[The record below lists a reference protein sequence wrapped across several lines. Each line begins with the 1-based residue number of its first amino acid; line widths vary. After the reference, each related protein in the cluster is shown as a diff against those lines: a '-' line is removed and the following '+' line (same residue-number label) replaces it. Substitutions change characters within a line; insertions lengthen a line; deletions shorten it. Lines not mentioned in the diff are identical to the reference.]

1 VNPPKTSIVAC
12 LTILLLVGGAAT
24 ATGAQEKTK
33 RAKFKKPIALAGFN
47 NERMRVTPFRL
58 REVDGGDF
66 DPPAAGHRYVGVW
79 VKLKN
84 VGRTR
89 YSDSPM
95 NSAKLITGG
104 GKTIETKI
112 LVEGECDSGWA
123 ATTDIARGKTR
134 RGCIPFEVPNGTK
147 LKFFEFTLASG
158 FADETGQWRKL
169 PRP

>member
-1 VNPPKTSIVAC
+1 VKTVTVAC
-12 LTILLLVGGAAT
+12 LSVLLLIGGAAT
-24 ATGAQEKTK
+24 ATGAQEQTK
-33 RAKFKKPIALAGFN
+33 RAKFRKAITLAGFQ

-58 REVDGGDF
+58 RAIDGGDF

-79 VKLKN
+79 IKLKN
-84 VGRTR
+84 VGGKR

-95 NSAKLITGG
+95 NSGKLVTAGG
-104 GKTIETKI
+104 DRINTHI
-112 LVEGECDSGWA
+112 LVEGECNSGWA
-123 ATTDIARGKTR
+123 AGTRIARGKSR

-158 FADETGQWRKL
+158 FADETGQWRRL

>member
-1 VNPPKTSIVAC
+1 MKTVIVAC
-12 LTILLLVGGAAT
+12 LTALLLIAGTST
-24 ATGAQEKTK
+24 AGGAQEQTK
-33 RAKFKKPIALAGFN
+33 RAKFRKAITLAGFQ
-47 NERMRVTPFRL
+47 NERIRVTPFRL
-58 REVDGGDF
+58 REVDGGEF

-84 VGRTR
+84 VGRGR

-104 GKTIETKI
+104 DDTISTHI

-123 ATTDIARGKTR
+123 AGTRIPRGQTR
-134 RGCIPFEVPNGTK
+134 RGCLPFEVPNGTK

-158 FADETGQWRKL
+158 FADETGQWRRL